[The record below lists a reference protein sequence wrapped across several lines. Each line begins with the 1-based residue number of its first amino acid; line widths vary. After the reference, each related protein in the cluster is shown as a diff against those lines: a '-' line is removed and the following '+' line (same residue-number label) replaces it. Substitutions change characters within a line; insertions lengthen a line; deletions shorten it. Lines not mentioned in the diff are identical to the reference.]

1 MIPVF
6 KRLDEN
12 RTYGQKELLI
22 HINAMQEE
30 LFACLSQITSE
41 NITDISSDTTAIKS
55 NRGSSFSGD
64 KIELAGAKGE
74 KFAVG
79 YSADTGS
86 FEFSLYDK
94 NGNAVFWFDGEKLNV
109 TE

>member
-12 RTYGQKELLI
+12 GAYTQKELLA

-30 LFACLSQITSE
+30 IFSCLSEITSE
-41 NITDISSDTTAIKS
+41 NITGISSDTTEIKS
-55 NRGSSFSGD
+55 NRGSFFSGD

-74 KFAVG
+74 RFSAG
-79 YSADTGS
+79 YSKETGE

-94 NGNAVFWFDGEKLNV
+94 NGNAVFYFDGEKLNLA
-109 TE
+109 E